1 MSSTFIKLSGDEK
14 LKKKSAAQGEDYSW
28 GAYYYPGDKQPSDSH
43 KRFFNTFVIITVSNI
58 QL

>member
-1 MSSTFIKLSGDEK
+1 MSSTFSGDEK